1 MKGCTQQEILGVL
14 AHELGHWSLS
24 HTLKLLGIS
33 QVLLPPPPHT
43 HTHGPGGKNG
53 WNACTA
59 AGEIGL

>member
-33 QVLLPPPPHT
+33 QVLLPHILSGMYTYIYRRNWFVITDLRCVLP
-43 HTHGPGGKNG
+43 
-53 WNACTA
+53 
-59 AGEIGL
+59 L